1 MTPGFGGLDGGGPRR
16 LSPGEEG
23 TTVPVSRG
31 HPRPCRLP
39 RPGRGEPRSGNGL
52 SFSANDPQ
60 LGRLPQDCAAGPG
73 LGQQRGRFVPPG
85 LGGKYTPG
93 LGRRHGC
100 DLVST
105 TGPQAC
111 DRAFQSNTSQEQAHG
126 DCAKEAVTRVLEGHG
141 GTFAY
146 GQTSSGKTHDG
157 GRPSGSRRQGDYSQ
171 NSARHF
177 NYIFPWMRIWNF
189 ILRFCILKFIWIR

>member
-1 MTPGFGGLDGGGPRR
+1 MGVGPACSPPGRRGPPSQSPEATPDPAGCPGPGGGSRAAETDSASRPTTLSSVGFPR
-16 LSPGEEG
+16 
-23 TTVPVSRG
+23 TA
-31 HPRPCRLP
+31 RP
-39 RPGRGEPRSGNGL
+39 
-52 SFSANDPQ
+52 A
-60 LGRLPQDCAAGPG
+60 PG
-73 LGQQRGRFVPPG
+73 LGQQRGRFIPPG

-93 LGRRHGC
+93 LGRRHGH

-111 DRAFQSNTSQEQAHG
+111 DRAFQSNTSQEQAYG
-126 DCAKEAVTRVLEGHG
+126 DCAKEAVTRVLEGHS

-146 GQTSSGKTHDG
+146 GQTSSGKTHNG